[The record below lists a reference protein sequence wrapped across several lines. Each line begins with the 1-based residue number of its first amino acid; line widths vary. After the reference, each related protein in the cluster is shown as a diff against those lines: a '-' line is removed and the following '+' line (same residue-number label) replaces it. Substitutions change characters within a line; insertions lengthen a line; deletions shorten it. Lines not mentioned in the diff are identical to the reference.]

1 MRRINIRTES
11 LAVATAFARAV
22 FSVHGATVESVTIQR
37 EGPDAWPVCVELTG
51 AQEERAWRDI
61 LGWAT
66 TDSRS
71 SHRGRPS
78 EERS

>member
-1 MRRINIRTES
+1 MRRINVRIES
-11 LAVATAFARAV
+11 LALATAFARAV
-22 FSVHGATVESVTIQR
+22 FTVHGDTVESVTIQQ

-51 AQEERAWRDI
+51 AHEERAWRDI

-71 SHRGRPS
+71 SRRRPS